1 MPTSTEILSWLGQA
15 TLAMGGAFGLF
26 MIALSTK
33 FGDKLIAFQFDK
45 RLGVVKDAQNHEI
58 EKLRE
63 QLSHLGDRGK
73 RSNEMEFAAI
83 KLVWDG
89 FVEAYLATATCAMS
103 FVEYPDFLR
112 MSDARK
118 GSRYFVQRT
127 IRRRE
132 RSPSISRGPEP
143 GVRSNLDVA
152 NDIARRAHAAR
163 GSVVATQATHLHAEG
178 AQRAVRQGN
187 RPTDGRIRSPEVEFS
202 KSWRRA

>member
-103 FVEYPDFLR
+103 FVEYP
-112 MSDARK
+112 
-118 GSRYFVQRT
+118 
-127 IRRRE
+127 
-132 RSPSISRGPEP
+132 
-143 GVRSNLDVA
+143 
-152 NDIARRAHAAR
+152 
-163 GSVVATQATHLHAEG
+163 
-178 AQRAVRQGN
+178 
-187 RPTDGRIRSPEVEFS
+187 
-202 KSWRRA
+202 